1 MKNVNNVELL
11 MERVNNFKDNLF
23 VNVKISFLLEIMSKM
38 GDIVYL
44 DERLC
49 SIIAKRYS
57 KMKTL
62 KEQNSDYISMTAGEL
77 KYLLEKTKDMN
88 INRNMIVITNR
99 ARRK

>member
-1 MKNVNNVELL
+1 MHFCLECSIISGNWGDNMKNVNNVELL

-57 KMKTL
+57 KMK
-62 KEQNSDYISMTAGEL
+62 
-77 KYLLEKTKDMN
+77 
-88 INRNMIVITNR
+88 
-99 ARRK
+99 